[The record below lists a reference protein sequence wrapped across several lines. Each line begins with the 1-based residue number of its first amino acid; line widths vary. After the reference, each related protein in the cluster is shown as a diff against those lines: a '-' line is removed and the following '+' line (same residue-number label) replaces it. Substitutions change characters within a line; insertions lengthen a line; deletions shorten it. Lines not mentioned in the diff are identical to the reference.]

1 MVDVSGKN
9 VTVRIAKARGT
20 INLGDDAFGVLK
32 SGGCNKGDVLA
43 TAKIAAVQAVKQT
56 QTLIPLCHSLLI
68 EAVTV
73 EFDLV
78 PPQCGLRALYSLI
91 AVWSLYFF
99 RQSSPAFFVI
109 HLFTSFS
116 SCQRS

>member
-1 MVDVSGKN
+1 MSNNSGMVDVSGKN

-73 EFDLV
+73 EFYGGFLQKCPLCWKCV
-78 PPQCGLRALYSLI
+78 QQAIR
-91 AVWSLYFF
+91 VHH
-99 RQSSPAFFVI
+99 RQADESGETKA
-109 HLFTSFS
+109 TAGK
-116 SCQRS
+116 